1 MSGVFVYLDNS
12 NIFHAAQDLA
22 EERNGDANARH
33 RVRIDFE
40 NLLRLAHADRPLG
53 KALAAGSIPPALS
66 MLWNELRRTGVEVH
80 LYDRG
85 EPGRGEQETP
95 DYWLQLRMLE
105 DTIDYND
112 NPGIVALL
120 TGDGAGYNE
129 GRGFHRTLERM
140 HRRGWQV
147 EVLSWEHS
155 ANTRM
160 REWVETNGVFVPLDD
175 YYEAIT
181 YTTTPR
187 IGQEPVS
194 ARDTVG
200 LDLSTRP
207 MRKDGTEERQ
217 L

>member
-66 MLWNELRRTGVEVH
+66 MLWNELRRTEVEVH

-194 ARDTVG
+194 ARDAVG

>member
-33 RVRIDFE
+33 WVRIDFE

-140 HRRGWQV
+140 YRRGWQV

-175 YYEAIT
+175 YYDAIT
-181 YTTTPR
+181 YTTTPC

-194 ARDTVG
+194 ARDAVG

-207 MRKDGTEERQ
+207 MRKDSTEERR

>member
-22 EERNGDANARH
+22 EERNGDANARY

-40 NLLRLAHADRPLG
+40 SLLRLAHADRPLG

-66 MLWNELRRTGVEVH
+66 MLWNELRRTGVEVY

-105 DTIDYND
+105 DTVDYND
-112 NPGIVALL
+112 NPGIVVLL

-129 GRGFHRTLERM
+129 SRGFHRTLERM
-140 HRRGWQV
+140 YRQGWQV
-147 EVLSWEHS
+147 ELLSWEHS
-155 ANTRM
+155 ANPRM

-175 YYEAIT
+175 YYDAIT

-187 IGQEPVS
+187 IGQEPVPV
-194 ARDTVG
+194 RDAVG

>member
-40 NLLRLAHADRPLG
+40 SLLRLAHADRPLE
-53 KALAAGSIPPALS
+53 KALAAGSIPPGLS
-66 MLWNELRRTGVEVH
+66 MLWNRLRRSGVEVH

-95 DYWLQLRMLE
+95 DQWLQLRMLE
-105 DTIDYND
+105 DTVDYIG

-120 TGDGAGYNE
+120 TGDGALYNE

-140 HRRGWQV
+140 HQLGWQV
-147 EVLSWEHS
+147 ELLSWEHS
-155 ANTRM
+155 TNQRM
-160 REWVETNGVFVPLDD
+160 QEWVETNGVFVPLDD
-175 YYEAIT
+175 YYDAIT

-187 IGQEPVS
+187 IGQEPVP
-194 ARDTVG
+194 ARDALG

-207 MRKDGTEERQ
+207 MRNAGVEERQ
-217 L
+217 